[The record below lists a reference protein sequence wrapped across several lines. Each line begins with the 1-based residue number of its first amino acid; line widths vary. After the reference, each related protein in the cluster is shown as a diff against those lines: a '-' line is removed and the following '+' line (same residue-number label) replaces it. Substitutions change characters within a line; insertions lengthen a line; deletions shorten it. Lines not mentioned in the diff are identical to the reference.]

1 MKEDMM
7 RQAIGDIDDRL
18 IAGAEKQPTTRC
30 SGISWVKWGSIAAA
44 FVLIVAVGVMVL
56 PGMLKTDS
64 PVVAP
69 DTPTVSGNKGVGDP
83 NYTGNETALYEKYE
97 YSVDT
102 GKYSSY
108 VQGKVISD
116 NKVGDKLED
125 VTVAA
130 GWVRPEGLPKAEKE
144 HARAEI
150 YEIKG
155 VSSDVAVAIK
165 FVDELEAQV
174 TTMYYVIMNPE
185 ADLTP
190 VPDYIITFDSD
201 ANLDGDGGVQE

>member
-1 MKEDMM
+1 GTLKNNNS
-7 RQAIGDIDDRL
+7 IDPS
-18 IAGAEKQPTTRC
+18 AGGND
-30 SGISWVKWGSIAAA
+30 GISAG
-44 FVLIVAVGVMVL
+44 GVID
-56 PGMLKTDS
+56 PKNT
-64 PVVAP
+64 
-69 DTPTVSGNKGVGDP
+69 GD
-83 NYTGNETALYEKYE
+83 ETALYEKYE

-116 NKVGDKLED
+116 EKVGAKLED
-125 VTVAA
+125 VTVTA
-130 GWVRPEGLPKAEKE
+130 GWVRSDGLVQSEKE

-155 VSSDVAVAIK
+155 VSTDVAVAIR

-190 VPDYIITFDSD
+190 VQDYIITFDSD
-201 ANLDGDGGVQE
+201 ANLE